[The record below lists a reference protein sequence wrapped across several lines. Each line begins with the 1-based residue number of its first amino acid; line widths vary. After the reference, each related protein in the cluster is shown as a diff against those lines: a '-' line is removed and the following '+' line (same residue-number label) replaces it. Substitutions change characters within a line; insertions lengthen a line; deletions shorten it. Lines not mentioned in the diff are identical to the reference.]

1 MTRWAGHSLFEV
13 SLEGV
18 EVSRPEPRRRRRG
31 CDTGPVKL
39 RRLLGRGDRA
49 EEVAGDD
56 DATDEIADD
65 DAGEVV
71 AEDDDRDGADRNI
84 EIEGDSA
91 DEDDSTDS
99 ADAEDASHDDEDSDH
114 DDADPTDV
122 GPDDDAGAEDP
133 VTDADATDGDSD
145 DDEQGSGY
153 IEFELAEWGTRE
165 RKLLDGELAAVR
177 VRRAWEA
184 STLVVAA
191 SDADVVDDL
200 IDLIEER
207 IALDLSPDVEPVVY
221 EVGDWPQGL
230 EDRFIEALITGRVAH
245 MRGYREI
252 TVGVDDEERVDGI
265 VEDVTKAWQDE
276 QVADDELGGPD
287 AQDVLSE
294 LFVSADRL
302 MHDASDKAAT
312 VRFDDAADTATTMS
326 VPFGFID
333 ADWEAITDRVSGLRE
348 LLGEADS
355 TDDEIIEAATALRS
369 HLRPLV

>member
-1 MTRWAGHSLFEV
+1 MFGAQGQ
-13 SLEGV
+13 
-18 EVSRPEPRRRRRG
+18 PQG
-31 CDTGPVKL
+31 CDTGPMRL
-39 RRLLGRGDRA
+39 RQLWGRGGRA
-49 EEVAGDD
+49 DEEATDE
-56 DATDEIADD
+56 DATDEDADPDADGDVGDDAGDTGADADSADD
-65 DAGEVV
+65 DGEALLAGDE
-71 AEDDDRDGADRNI
+71 AGAD
-84 EIEGDSA
+84 
-91 DEDDSTDS
+91 DEDDPEPGDGDAELIAGDDAAPTDDDS
-99 ADAEDASHDDEDSDH
+99 DGAAEALDADA
-114 DDADPTDV
+114 DAD
-122 GPDDDAGAEDP
+122 DDDAGAEDR

-230 EDRFIEALITGRVAH
+230 EDRFIESLITGRVAH

-355 TDDEIIEAATALRS
+355 TDDEIIEAASALRS